1 MVSETIADEV
11 VEGCE
16 AVEVSVL
23 QTPAASFSHVVDFV
37 TSSVVGVRVET
48 VESLH
53 SPLPSFSQVYEE
65 DDVVD
70 SVVIFDSDVEPVV
83 LVEGLDL
90 EVDEL
95 VDDELV
101 ESLLQSPFASF

>member
-11 VEGCE
+11 VESCE

-23 QTPAASFSHVVDFV
+23 QTPAASFSHAVDFA
-37 TSSVVGVRVET
+37 TSSVFRVRVET

-53 SPLPSFSQVYEE
+53 SPLPSFSQVDEV

-83 LVEGLDL
+83 LVEVLDL
-90 EVDEL
+90 EVVEF
-95 VDDELV
+95 VDDGLV